1 MTNAIVIF
9 FSRKG
14 ENYWNGSIRD
24 LEQGNTEVAAGYIA
38 KAIGCEAFEIEPVKE
53 YPTDYYACCDEAKAE
68 LNGPARVEARTYP
81 DLTGYDVIFLGYPN
95 WWGTIPMVV
104 DTFLRRYDNWQGK
117 RIFPFCTNEGS
128 GLGGSVRSIEEA
140 CPGAVVNN
148 GISIRGCKTNE
159 SREMIEKWAL
169 DCLQSAI
176 D

>member
-24 LEQGNTEVAAGYIA
+24 LE
-38 KAIGCEAFEIEPVKE
+38 
-53 YPTDYYACCDEAKAE
+53 
-68 LNGPARVEARTYP
+68 
-81 DLTGYDVIFLGYPN
+81 
-95 WWGTIPMVV
+95 
-104 DTFLRRYDNWQGK
+104 QGK

-169 DCLQSAI
+169 SCLRNSF
-176 D
+176 DRKGE

>member
-24 LEQGNTEVAAGYIA
+24 LEQG
-38 KAIGCEAFEIEPVKE
+38 
-53 YPTDYYACCDEAKAE
+53 
-68 LNGPARVEARTYP
+68 
-81 DLTGYDVIFLGYPN
+81 
-95 WWGTIPMVV
+95 
-104 DTFLRRYDNWQGK
+104 K
-117 RIFPFCTNEGS
+117 RIFPFCANEGS

-140 CPGAVVNN
+140 CPGAVVNS